1 MNPTDLTVAV
11 VLGAAAL
18 ICACTELVCCVLLLR
33 AKGEPE
39 ARPMLVG
46 LAAAIG
52 VHLSVY
58 GLTGRAWGA
67 AFCVLPFAAVVI
79 MRTPRTWQ
87 PPPRRARLAR
97 AGIGELAAPPDLPSV
112 LDNDRISW
120 TSTVGEAS
128 TRPGPETAAGTDTG
142 TDTATQQ
149 GSSAPLSA
157 SEQQAWESLRR
168 SLGDS

>member
-1 MNPTDLTVAV
+1 MNPTDLTVTV
-11 VLGAAAL
+11 VLSAAAL
-18 ICACTELVCCVLLLR
+18 ICACTELVCCLLLLR

-87 PPPRRARLAR
+87 APPRRARLAR
-97 AGIGELAAPPDLPSV
+97 AGMGELAAPPDLPSV

-128 TRPGPETAAGTDTG
+128 VRPGPDAATDTG
-142 TDTATQQ
+142 TATQQ